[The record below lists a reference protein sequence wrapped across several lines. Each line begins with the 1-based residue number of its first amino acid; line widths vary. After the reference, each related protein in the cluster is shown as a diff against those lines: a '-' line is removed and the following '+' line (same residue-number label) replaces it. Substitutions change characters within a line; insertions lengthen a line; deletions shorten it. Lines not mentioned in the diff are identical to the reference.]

1 MRIAMGVEY
10 DGSPYHGWQRQGHDT
25 NTVQQKL
32 DDALSK
38 VADSKIS
45 VVCAGRTDSGVH
57 GVGQVVHF
65 DTDVNRS
72 EKAWVFGSNTNM
84 PADITVHW
92 AVPVVDDFHARF
104 SALSRRY
111 RYVIYN
117 SAVKPGLANKYVTW
131 DYRPLDVER
140 MQQAANH
147 LIGAFDFSSFRAAGC
162 QAKTATREIQ
172 SIHLFRKGALVVMDI
187 QANAFL
193 QNMVRNVAGVLMAIG
208 SGNKPIEWALEVLEA
223 KDRTKGGNT
232 AHPYGLYFMKV
243 EYPEQFNIPY
253 TTPEIPFMPL
263 SDTIYFPQKLN
274 QRVLEQQKS

>member
-1 MRIAMGVEY
+1 MRLKLTIAY
-10 DGSPYHGWQRQGHDT
+10 DGRPYEGWATQLGG
-25 NTVQQKL
+25 NTVQDFMQR
-32 DDALSK
+32 AISE
-38 VADSKIS
+38 VAKKELRIQGS
-45 VVCAGRTDSGVH
+45 GRTDTGVH
-57 GVGQVVHF
+57 ANGQVAHF
-65 DTDVNRS
+65 DTDVLRT
-72 EKAWVFGSNTNM
+72 EKAWVFGANTNM

-92 AVPVVDDFHARF
+92 AVPVASDFHARF

-131 DYRPLDVER
+131 DYRPLDIER
-140 MQQAANH
+140 MQEAANH
-147 LIGAFDFSSFRAAGC
+147 LIGTFDFTSFRASGC

-172 SIHLFRKGALVVMDI
+172 MINLFRKGALIIMDI

-208 SGNKPIEWALEVLEA
+208 SGQRPVEWAKEVLEA

-243 EYPEQFNIPY
+243 EYPSEFGIPY

-263 SDTIYFPQKLN
+263 SDAIYFPEKLN
-274 QRVLEQQKS
+274 QRGLGRDDA